1 MNSSRLRVS
10 LAVAGVLTLL
20 GLLSTSRMYFG
31 YAELGHPISV
41 ADAVA
46 TGMMAWWTWAPLVPA
61 IFALARR
68 FALPAARL
76 GRSLVVHAVASAAVA
91 VLHIV
96 LFGIASAAVREVRF
110 GNGSFVGELR
120 SSFAFKFNTG
130 VVFYWAVLLA
140 CVAWDHAS
148 RSRVEALRR
157 AELERSLT
165 QARLAA
171 LQSHLAPHFL
181 FNTLNAISAALHDEP
196 DLAERMLARLG
207 TLFRAV
213 LDRRSR
219 AVQRLSDELAFLDD
233 YLELQRARF
242 GERLTIDRRIDP
254 AVLGVDVP
262 TFLLL
267 PLVENAVQHG
277 VGARTGPA
285 TIRISADKSGASV
298 RISIEDDGPGVAPA
312 DAADSRA
319 FGLASV
325 RERLRLI
332 HGDAG
337 RLEVAS
343 SAPSGAAIHVSFP
356 A

>member
-1 MNSSRLRVS
+1 MNSSKLRVG
-10 LAVAGVLTLL
+10 LAVASVLTLL
-20 GLLSTSRMYFG
+20 GFLSTSRMYFG

-41 ADAVA
+41 GDAVA

-68 FALPAARL
+68 FALPADRL

-96 LFGIASAAVREVRF
+96 LFALASAAVREVRF
-110 GNGSFVGELR
+110 DDGSFVGELR
-120 SSFAFKFNTG
+120 SSFAFRFNTG

-148 RSRVEALRR
+148 RSRAEALRR

-165 QARLAA
+165 QARLSA

-196 DLAERMLARLG
+196 DRAEQMLARLG
-207 TLFRAV
+207 ALFRAV
-213 LDRRSR
+213 LVRRTR
-219 AVQRLSDELAFLDD
+219 AVQTLGEEFAFLDD
-233 YLELQRARF
+233 YLELQHGRF
-242 GERLTIDRRIDP
+242 GERLVVERRIDP
-254 AVLGVDVP
+254 SLLDVDVP

-277 VGARTGPA
+277 VGARSGPA
-285 TIRISADKSGASV
+285 TIRISAEQSGASV
-298 RISIEDDGPGVAPA
+298 HIAIEDDGPGIAPA
-312 DAADSRA
+312 SAADPRA

-325 RERLRLI
+325 RERLRLL

-343 SAPSGAAIHVSFP
+343 RAPNGAAIHVTFP